1 MMHSTTLQDQAAPA
15 SDVGKKIGPYQNPA
29 LKRTFGIRLG
39 RLLLVII
46 LLGVIGLGG
55 AVAFVYLRA
64 ANGLKA
70 AYKAQQARSFDEARR
85 QLDIYLDLHPNH
97 PEPHFL
103 LARIARQVGQYEEA
117 KRRLDI
123 CQHLEGPTARIT
135 LERRLIP
142 VQQGAFPVLLEAWLQ
157 KLLDKNHPDSEFILE
172 ALSRGC
178 MASYR
183 LYNAKSY
190 LTLWLERDPDNVQAY
205 LWRAGIHQHLMD
217 FEKAK
222 VDCQRAVALTHG
234 DLEPE
239 GRLAEILLVKGEV
252 AESAEIFDRL
262 YRLTPDNPTV
272 ALGMVECKVKLGN
285 LEEVKALLDAM
296 VASHPNNA
304 AVLLERG
311 RVALLNND
319 PGEARPWLEKA
330 VALTPID
337 SHTLLTLVQCLK
349 QLGEDSLVEQWQ
361 KRLDKVDADG
371 TRLRELTERLQKQ
384 PYDLAARC
392 EIGRILLDRHEDRL
406 AIEWLKET
414 VAIDPGNDEASTQL
428 ADYYDKQGN
437 SALAA
442 RYRAKNGLETT
453 R

>member
-1 MMHSTTLQDQAAPA
+1 MVDSTSLQDQAGLA
-15 SDVGKKIGPYQNPA
+15 SDVDKKIVANNDLA
-29 LKRTFGIRLG
+29 LRSFGSRLG
-39 RLLLVII
+39 RLLIGI
-46 LLGVIGLGG
+46 TLLGVIGLSC
-55 AVAFVYLRA
+55 AIAFMYWRA
-64 ANGLKA
+64 ENALKSA
-70 AYKAQQARSFDEARR
+70 QKAQHARSFDEARR
-85 QLDIYLDLHPNH
+85 QLDIYLDLHPNN

-157 KLLDKNHPDSEFILE
+157 KLLDQNHPDSASILE

-178 MASYR
+178 MTSYR
-183 LYNAKSY
+183 LYNAKTY
-190 LTLWLERDPDNVQAY
+190 LWLWLERDPDNVQAL

-217 FEKAK
+217 FESAKA
-222 VDCQRAVALTHG
+222 DCQRAVALAPG
-234 DLEPE
+234 DLEAE
-239 GRLAEILLVKGEV
+239 GRLAQILLLKGEI
-252 AESAEIFDRL
+252 AEAAEIFDRL
-262 YRLTPDNPTV
+262 YRLTPENAAI
-272 ALGMVECKVKLGN
+272 ALGMVGCKIKLGQ
-285 LEEVKALLDAM
+285 LEEVKTLLDRM
-296 VASHPNNA
+296 VSIHANNP

-311 RVALLNND
+311 RVSLLNND
-319 PGEARPWLEKA
+319 PGGARPWLEKA
-330 VALTPID
+330 VSLAPID
-337 SHTLLTLVQCLK
+337 HQALLTLVQCLK
-349 QLGEDSLVEQWQ
+349 QLGEDSLVEHWQ

-371 TRLRELTERLQKQ
+371 ARLRELTEKLQKQ
-384 PYDLAARC
+384 PYDLPARC

-414 VAIDPGNDEASTQL
+414 LAIDPGNDEANTLL

-437 SALAA
+437 AALAA
-442 RYRAKNGLETT
+442 RYRSKNGPESL